1 MRARALSFFGFAG
14 PKTGLSIPSVRN
26 VRNSLL
32 LSFAG
37 RDISIR
43 SLSIFRRK
51 YRREA
56 RNEKQFFFFWEKGAR
71 TPSFGRL
78 RLNQRSEG
86 EEKEG
91 FFWREDTSKAHGIG
105 AARDLCRF
113 SERRMLLSKM

>member
-43 SLSIFRRK
+43 SLPIFRRK
-51 YRREA
+51 YRRDA

-71 TPSFGRL
+71 TPSFG
-78 RLNQRSEG
+78 
-86 EEKEG
+86 
-91 FFWREDTSKAHGIG
+91 
-105 AARDLCRF
+105 
-113 SERRMLLSKM
+113 